1 MLERKF
7 QTSARRTTS
16 GTFGQHRLDH
26 HITRDLIDQARPTRG
41 LLVNILQLLFSEQL
55 DPLASPLKA
64 LREVFTHFIQRIRLQ
79 LDDMHALF
87 TVRQ

>member
-1 MLERKF
+1 M
-7 QTSARRTTS
+7 
-16 GTFGQHRLDH
+16 
-26 HITRDLIDQARPTRG
+26 
-41 LLVNILQLLFSEQL
+41 NILQLLFSEQL